1 MAFTVVGVA
10 IFETA
15 QRSRLAPALPS
26 QRSVELAATSA
37 AVAFLIFAAW
47 ASAGASP
54 RDWLG
59 DPDDA
64 LRLVSARALLGGA
77 AWFDLTLE
85 RVGAPEPLASHWSR
99 LVDLPLAAL
108 IGALRPLLGQELGEL
123 LTRLLWPTALFAA
136 LCSVV
141 GREAYRLGGAW
152 AAAGAAILAATSI
165 GATGQFRPGRI
176 DHHNVQIVCAVV
188 GLLFLVRSLDDRR
201 RGWQAGGLIG
211 LGLAVGYEAIAL
223 VAPALALAALITLVD
238 PARRLSVVPA
248 VAATTGTLMA
258 VCLLTIPPAGWLKIN
273 CDALSP
279 NIVVLAASG
288 TLGLW
293 AAQRFAVRF
302 ATRLA
307 LLGAAAGAG
316 AAIFAALEP
325 ACLAGPFGQVDPA
338 LTSIWLD
345 HVLETKSLLWFMRRE
360 PVFALAQ
367 FAFLLAGAGAQVA
380 LWLRRRD
387 AATTLAT
394 AIVLLAVGLG
404 CWQMKLVAYASWL
417 AVLPL
422 ARLCAS
428 LAGTA
433 HISSALVRIAAIVL
447 ASQATLEAGVS
458 LAGAVL
464 PATPRPGAA
473 AVTAADPRRACF
485 YASSLRRL
493 AAQPPGLVAA
503 DLDLGPYIVALTP
516 HRVVAAPYHR
526 LNQGILANHAILEAP
541 RAQAEA
547 TMRALGVDYVA
558 LCNGPIDPA
567 RRPVVSLRDA
577 LLDDEPVE
585 FLKELAASPAAAIRL
600 WRRTPP

>member
-1 MAFTVVGVA
+1 
-10 IFETA
+10 
-15 QRSRLAPALPS
+15 
-26 QRSVELAATSA
+26 VEVAATSA
-37 AVAFLIFAAW
+37 AVAFLIIAAW
-47 ASAGASP
+47 ASAGPSP
-54 RDWLG
+54 RDRLG

-77 AWFDLTLE
+77 PWFDPTLE
-85 RVGAPEPLASHWSR
+85 RVGAPEPLVSHWSR

-108 IGALRPLLGQELGEL
+108 IGALRPILGQDLGEL
-123 LTRLLWPTALFAA
+123 ASRLFWPTAWFAA
-136 LCSVV
+136 LCAVV
-141 GREAYRLGGAW
+141 GREAYRSGGAW
-152 AAAGAAILAATSI
+152 AAAGAAALAATSI

-176 DHHNVQIVCAVV
+176 DHHNVQIVCAVA

-201 RGWQAGGLIG
+201 LGWRAGGLLG

-223 VAPALALAALITLVD
+223 VVPALALAALITLLD
-238 PARRLSVVPA
+238 PARRLSLVSA
-248 VAATTGTLMA
+248 AAATTGTLMA
-258 VCLLTIPPAGWLKIN
+258 ACLLTIPPAGWLKIH

-307 LLGAAAGAG
+307 FLSAAVGAG
-316 AAIFAALEP
+316 AAIFAVLEP

-338 LTSIWLD
+338 LKSIWLD
-345 HVLETKSLLWFMRRE
+345 RVLETKGLLWFVSQE
-360 PVFALAQ
+360 PAFALAQ
-367 FAFLLAGAGAQVA
+367 FAFLLAGAGAQIA
-380 LWLRRRD
+380 LWLRGRD

-404 CWQMKLVAYASWL
+404 CWQMKLVAYASWF

-422 ARLCAS
+422 ARLCACLS
-428 LAGTA
+428 GSAR
-433 HISSALVRIAAIVL
+433 ISSALVRVAAIVL

-458 LAGAVL
+458 LAGAL
-464 PATPRPGAA
+464 LAASPRPGAA
-473 AVTAADPRRACF
+473 TVTAADPRRACF
-485 YASSLRRL
+485 FASSLRTL
-493 AAQPPGLVAA
+493 AAQRPGLVAA

-541 RAQAEA
+541 PARAEA

-558 LCNGPIDPA
+558 LCHGRIDPG
-567 RRPVVSLRDA
+567 RHPVVSLREA
-577 LLDDEPVE
+577 LLGNEPVD
-585 FLKELAASPAAAIRL
+585 FLKELGGSPEAAAVRL
-600 WRRTPP
+600 WRRAPP